1 MINIP
6 SAVKIGGLTY
16 TVTET
21 QNITLG
27 SDYNGEILYR
37 ELQINIRP
45 MARAQQESTTPRLKA
60 GVSAAG
66 SG

>member
-60 GVSAAG
+60 EACKSP
-66 SG
+66 S